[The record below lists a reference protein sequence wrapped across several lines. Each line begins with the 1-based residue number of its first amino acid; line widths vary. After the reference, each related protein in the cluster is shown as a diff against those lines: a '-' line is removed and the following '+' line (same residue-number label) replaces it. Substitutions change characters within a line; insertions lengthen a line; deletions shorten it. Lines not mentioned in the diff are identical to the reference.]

1 MLLLP
6 TEPRELGREYVEYA
20 EPTEPGR
27 ERVPSCPGGGKC
39 TLRALSG
46 RFVFVPR
53 LLQQYNHYI
62 NIINSMSI
70 QSHMK
75 NEKIIA

>member
-53 LLQQYNHYI
+53 LLHHYI
-62 NIINSMSI
+62 NIIN
-70 QSHMK
+70 
-75 NEKIIA
+75 